1 MGFFDGA
8 AYAVALVLVCVMVCE
23 ILARRISRAIVGYG
37 LLVAS
42 LVFGVIYHV
51 AGAIIA
57 IGFTS
62 SFGYGWGY
70 PGAVGIFLLL
80 VVVYF
85 FINYFLGIKAARHL
99 PKDPN
104 QDL

>member
-8 AYAVALVLVCVMVCE
+8 AYAVALVLVTVVICE
-23 ILARRISRAIVGYG
+23 VLARRIPRAIVGYG

-42 LVFGVIYHV
+42 LVFGVIYHL
-51 AGAIIA
+51 AGLIIG

-62 SFGYGWGY
+62 SFGDGWGY
-70 PGAVGIFLLL
+70 PGAVGIYLLL

-85 FINYFLGIKAARHL
+85 LINYRLGIKAARHL